1 MDTVSQTTPPSC
13 QLRDIARRRPTY
25 SMENGDQETLV
36 HALSVGLRRS
46 RNAANASPNIAISSS
61 PFSMFSSERYHDM
74 RDSRRLTDQ
83 DHRTKMANIL
93 DAALSISDD
102 VIVESMLR
110 QSHTLNSQISLG
122 SISLTESDET
132 ESRQ

>member
-13 QLRDIARRRPTY
+13 QLRDTARRRPTY

-46 RNAANASPNIAISSS
+46 RNAANAIPKIAISSS
-61 PFSMFSSERYHDM
+61 PFSTFSSERYHDM
-74 RDSRRLTDQ
+74 RDSSRFTDQ
-83 DHRTKMANIL
+83 DHRTNMANIL